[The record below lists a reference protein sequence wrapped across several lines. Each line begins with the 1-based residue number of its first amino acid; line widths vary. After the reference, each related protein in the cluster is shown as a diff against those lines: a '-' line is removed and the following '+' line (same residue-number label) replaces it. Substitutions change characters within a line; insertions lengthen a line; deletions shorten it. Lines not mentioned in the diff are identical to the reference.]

1 MNDIKVDAGVRRQ
14 KQRDREDSQDSDT
27 LDDSDDS
34 EEEEEEENDSDDDGK
49 CKICNDDDPT
59 NSSNRGRF
67 VLQKVRYQHFDA
79 NQ

>member
-34 EEEEEEENDSDDDGK
+34 EEEEEENDSDDDGK

-67 VLQKVRYQHFDA
+67 VLQKVR
-79 NQ
+79 